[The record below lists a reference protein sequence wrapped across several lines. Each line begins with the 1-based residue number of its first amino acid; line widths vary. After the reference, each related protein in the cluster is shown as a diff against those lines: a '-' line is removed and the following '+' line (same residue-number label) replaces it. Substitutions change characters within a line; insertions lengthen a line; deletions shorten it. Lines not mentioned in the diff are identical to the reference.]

1 MKKLV
6 LFAAVIVAVSF
17 ASCGGNK
24 QAAPAAEA
32 AEEAVASLDTANCC
46 GDTTKACCGD
56 SAKACDDTLK
66 ACCKADTAKCCAEK

>member
-24 QAAPAAEA
+24 QEAP
-32 AEEAVASLDTANCC
+32 AEEAIDTTAVVEVEEVVDSLACCADSCACDSCVCDSAANCQ
-46 GDTTKACCGD
+46 
-56 SAKACDDTLK
+56 
-66 ACCKADTAKCCAEK
+66 